1 MDPISHAPGSKSLAS
16 HGPVPQRRFAR
27 AWLPAVAALLG
38 AGVWLAP
45 SESEAAPRCTS
56 KPAVCARLA
65 AERKARSEPARVVAS
80 TPAPAVVARAAAP
93 RCTSKPIVCARQRQL
108 GIRPAPLPVTL
119 ARSEADGAR
128 CTSKPAVCARL
139 RMRPSASPVTLA
151 SDPLR

>member
-1 MDPISHAPGSKSLAS
+1 MDPIFHASGSNPAAS
-16 HGPVPQRRFAR
+16 HRPVSQRRFAR

-45 SESEAAPRCTS
+45 SESDAAPRCTS

-65 AERKARSEPARVVAS
+65 AERKARSEPARVVS
-80 TPAPAVVARAAAP
+80 TPASAVVARAAAP

-151 SDPLR
+151 SDSPR